1 VLDPST
7 SSNFDHNLYH
17 LRRLDIECSIFELF
31 KRIYHNYDK
40 AFILESLVGPKELSE
55 MSIIGFDPPTTVCI
69 SSRMITVYDRQNK
82 IINQFKVT
90 EPLSQLRKLVPQID
104 ENRFRYVGGAV
115 GFISYD
121 AVRFW
126 ERLPHS
132 SKGKRHFPLLEFGIY
147 SDGILYNRLDGQA
160 YYFYIGADSRLDQ
173 IIKLIK
179 KRRRTKIR
187 NEPTSIFYSI
197 PKRNMTKK
205 QFLKM
210 VEKAKE
216 YIFDG
221 DVFQVVLSK
230 KMKFSIKG
238 NLLSIYESL
247 REVNPSPYMYLLKM
261 ANDRCIIGSSPEML
275 LRVTQDCVE
284 TFPIAG
290 TRPILG
296 NEEKNEELKRD
307 LLKDEK
313 EVAEHTMLVDLSR
326 NDLGRI
332 CKYGTVKVLDH
343 MTVKRFSHVQHI
355 VSHLSGIL
363 ELRYDSYEAFKALF
377 PAGTVSGAPKVRAME
392 IIDELEPGPREI
404 YAGAVGYFSFNG
416 SCDFA
421 IAIRSLFLNR
431 TKAYLQSGAGI
442 VMDSIPENEWA
453 ETEQKADA
461 ILSSLKTATGKK
473 KKKTDWP

>member
-1 VLDPST
+1 MLDPST

-31 KRIYHNYDK
+31 KMIYHNYNK

-69 SSRMITVYDRQNK
+69 SASMITVYNRRNK

-90 EPLSQLRKLVPQID
+90 EPLSQLRNLVPQID

-126 ERLPHS
+126 ETLPHS

-147 SDGILYNRLDGQA
+147 SDGILYNRLEDQA
-160 YYFYIGADSRLDQ
+160 YYFYIGGDSRLDQ
-173 IIKLIK
+173 IIELTK
-179 KRRRTKIR
+179 KSRRRRTR
-187 NEPTSIFYSI
+187 SEHTSFFYSI

-221 DVFQVVLSK
+221 DIFQVVLSK
-230 KMKFSIKG
+230 KMKFYVKG
-238 NLLSIYESL
+238 DLLSIYQSL

-261 ANDRCIIGSSPEML
+261 ANDGCIIGSSPEML
-275 LRVTQDCVE
+275 LRVTQGCVE

-290 TRPILG
+290 TRPISG
-296 NEEKNEELKRD
+296 NEDKNEELKKD

-343 MTVKRFSHVQHI
+343 MSVKRFSHVQHI
-355 VSHLSGIL
+355 VSHLSGLL
-363 ELRYDSYEAFKALF
+363 EGKYDSYDAFKALF

-416 SCDFA
+416 ACDFA
-421 IAIRSLFLNR
+421 IAIRSLFLNG

-442 VMDSIPENEWA
+442 VMDSIPENEWS
-453 ETEQKADA
+453 ETEQKANA
-461 ILSSLKTATGKK
+461 ILSSLKMAAR
-473 KKKTDWP
+473 KKKTKHP

>member
-1 VLDPST
+1 MG
-7 SSNFDHNLYH
+7 
-17 LRRLDIECSIFELF
+17 CSIFELF
-31 KRIYHNYDK
+31 KRIYHNYKK

-69 SSRMITVYDRQNK
+69 SASMITVYNRRGK
-82 IINQFKVT
+82 IINQLKVT

-104 ENRFRYVGGAV
+104 EYRFRYVGGAV

-132 SKGKRHFPLLEFGIY
+132 GKGKKHFPLLEFGIY
-147 SDGILYNRLDGQA
+147 SDGILYNRLEDQA
-160 YYFYIGADSRLDQ
+160 YYFYIGRESRLDQ
-173 IIKLIK
+173 ILELTK
-179 KRRRTKIR
+179 KRRRKIR
-187 NEPTSIFYSI
+187 SEPTSIFYTI
-197 PKRNMTKK
+197 PKRNMTRR
-205 QFLKM
+205 QFSKM
-210 VEKAKE
+210 VAKAKE

-230 KMKFSIKG
+230 KMNFCVKG
-238 NLLSIYESL
+238 NLLSIYQSL

-261 ANDRCIIGSSPEML
+261 ADDRCIIGSSPEML

-290 TRPILG
+290 TRPISG
-296 NEEKNEELKRD
+296 NEDKNEELKKD

-332 CKYGTVKVLDH
+332 CKYGTVKVVDH
-343 MTVKRFSHVQHI
+343 MSVKRFSHVQHI
-355 VSHLSGIL
+355 VSHLTGQL
-363 ELRYDSYEAFKALF
+363 EGKYDSYDAFKALF

-416 SCDFA
+416 ACDFA

-442 VMDSIPENEWA
+442 VMDSIPENEWS
-453 ETEQKADA
+453 ETEQKANA
-461 ILSSLKTATGKK
+461 ILSSLKTAARKK
-473 KKKTDWP
+473 KKNRTKDP